1 LIGTTLGTISR
12 VSILQFTPAGLVLEF
27 DTPFHAAVRNLKSP
41 TSASFDAAEWLAA
54 FDQLKDPQRLDTSLL
69 VAAVWIAAES
79 MALRDLPKDPDFE
92 ALDAATTVMLAVA
105 TMNREYLTAEE
116 LSGESIKA
124 AHEKGAVSFG
134 HILLRPLREASTR
147 QSISADDAIQA
158 AVDAGESW
166 IFDGYRKAGGTA
178 RDDLDLARVAARA
191 MRRYSI
197 QRGLN
202 DLWNQSYWE
211 GWRLT
216 NLGDKFTWAP
226 SNRSLATRLRAGLI
240 RQSENFMNY
249 PFIDMA
255 AWVAMDPEARR
266 ARALPRTVVG
276 ISSGHRRKIRVGRP
290 TCRSRKPPAFLVERG
305 GLEGSYLEFLL
316 DRPFP
321 NEERFTCRRLV
332 QAWHVI
338 LDLALALSISPRS
351 EGGWPR
357 KAAEKMALIIS
368 RPQLVRILSEAMAV
382 DASTADAAVA
392 FLTFKPKTGPV
403 KGHRGLWS
411 APIVSV
417 PGGDDVA
424 LVLPV
429 LASSNPLRKAEAW
442 LEKGGLDDSL
452 SKGARGD
459 LYESE
464 YRRKIREAIARN
476 NTLKEAVCA
485 EREIKKDTD
494 FGEQIDLLIRLGPLL
509 IVGEVKCWLFPADPI
524 ERFYH
529 LRKLKEAAEQAKR
542 KANMLRARPD
552 VAAKSLGLS
561 EGLCR
566 QLRVTPLVIANQGFG
581 FSLNFDG
588 CIVADAAF
596 LKTYLANGTLSD
608 SMAIDWRTGAM
619 IPTAA
624 TLYER
629 EHQAG
634 EWFEKEFSNPL
645 VLRRF
650 ENRIAWTTVPFPS
663 LVGDDVHFAAPRL
676 DDLSGDERVR
686 AEVMVGAMSRA

>member
-1 LIGTTLGTISR
+1 LIGATLGTISR

-54 FDQLKDPQRLDTSLL
+54 YDQLKDPQRLDTSLL

-266 ARALPRTVVG
+266 AARFHGRLWAYRQG
-276 ISSGHRRKIRVGRP
+276 IAGR
-290 TCRSRKPPAFLVERG
+290 S
-305 GLEGSYLEFLL
+305 
-316 DRPFP
+316 
-321 NEERFTCRRLV
+321 
-332 QAWHVI
+332 
-338 LDLALALSISPRS
+338 ALADPHVGHGNRRRFSSS
-351 EGGWPR
+351 VG
-357 KAAEKMALIIS
+357 
-368 RPQLVRILSEAMAV
+368 
-382 DASTADAAVA
+382 AS
-392 FLTFKPKTGPV
+392 K
-403 KGHRGLWS
+403 
-411 APIVSV
+411 
-417 PGGDDVA
+417 
-424 LVLPV
+424 
-429 LASSNPLRKAEAW
+429 
-442 LEKGGLDDSL
+442 
-452 SKGARGD
+452 
-459 LYESE
+459 
-464 YRRKIREAIARN
+464 EAIWNSYWTARFR
-476 NTLKEAVCA
+476 T
-485 EREIKKDTD
+485 RS
-494 FGEQIDLLIRLGPLL
+494 GS
-509 IVGEVKCWLFPADPI
+509 PADGW
-524 ERFYH
+524 Y
-529 LRKLKEAAEQAKR
+529 KL
-542 KANMLRARPD
+542 
-552 VAAKSLGLS
+552 
-561 EGLCR
+561 
-566 QLRVTPLVIANQGFG
+566 
-581 FSLNFDG
+581 
-588 CIVADAAF
+588 
-596 LKTYLANGTLSD
+596 GT
-608 SMAIDWRTGAM
+608 
-619 IPTAA
+619 
-624 TLYER
+624 
-629 EHQAG
+629 
-634 EWFEKEFSNPL
+634 
-645 VLRRF
+645 
-650 ENRIAWTTVPFPS
+650 
-663 LVGDDVHFAAPRL
+663 
-676 DDLSGDERVR
+676 
-686 AEVMVGAMSRA
+686 